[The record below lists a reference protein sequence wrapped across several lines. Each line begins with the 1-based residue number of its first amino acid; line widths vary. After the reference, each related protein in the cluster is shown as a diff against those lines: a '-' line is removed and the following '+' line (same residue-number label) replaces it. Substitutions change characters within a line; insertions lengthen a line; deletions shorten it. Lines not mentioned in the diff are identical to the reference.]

1 VQKAKGPVLVHKLD
15 RLSRDV
21 AFISNL
27 MAKKVPFIVVELG
40 ADVDP
45 FMLHIY
51 AAVAQK
57 ERQLISD
64 RTKSALGSLKA
75 RIAADGHAITKA
87 GRVITSLGSP
97 GNMARAGRKGAEAGI
112 RAADVFA
119 ANVRPVIRE
128 LQNSGLKTYRA
139 LSDTLNERGVKTARG
154 GAWDPATVR
163 KVLLR
168 GEATPV

>member
-1 VQKAKGPVLVHKLD
+1 
-15 RLSRDV
+15 
-21 AFISNL
+21 
-27 MAKKVPFIVVELG
+27 MAG
-40 ADVDP
+40 
-45 FMLHIY
+45 
-51 AAVAQK
+51 
-57 ERQLISD
+57 
-64 RTKSALGSLKA
+64 
-75 RIAADGHAITKA
+75 
-87 GRVITSLGSP
+87 
-97 GNMARAGRKGAEAGI
+97 AGRKGAEAGI

-139 LSDTLNERGVKTARG
+139 LSDALNERGVKTARG

>member
-97 GNMARAGRKGAEAGI
+97 GNMARAGRKPRCRRVRCQRPPRHPRATEQRPEDLPGALR
-112 RAADVFA
+112 RAE
-119 ANVRPVIRE
+119 RTRRE
-128 LQNSGLKTYRA
+128 DS
-139 LSDTLNERGVKTARG
+139 ARRRMG
-154 GAWDPATVR
+154 PGYGA
-163 KVLLR
+163 
-168 GEATPV
+168 